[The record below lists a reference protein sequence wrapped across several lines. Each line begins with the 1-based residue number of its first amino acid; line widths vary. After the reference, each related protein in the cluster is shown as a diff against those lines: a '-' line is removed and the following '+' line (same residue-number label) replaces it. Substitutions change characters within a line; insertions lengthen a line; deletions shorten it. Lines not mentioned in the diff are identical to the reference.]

1 MKAYEIQLSTKAKK
15 QLKKLNPQIR
25 DNIIPEI
32 QRLATERFPN
42 QFKHLTKHKTADYRL
57 RIGDYRVL
65 YDVYDQDEVVL
76 ILVVGHRRDVYR

>member
-15 QLKKLNPQIR
+15 QLRKLSPQIR
-25 DNIIPEI
+25 NIIVPEI
-32 QRLATERFPN
+32 QKLATARFPN

-65 YDVYDQDEVVL
+65 YDVYDDDQVVL
-76 ILVVGHRRDVYR
+76 ILIVGHRRDVYR